1 MKKILIASYYLPPCN
16 MISAGRAQS
25 FADNF
30 HKHGLFPI
38 IVTRHWQG
46 DEISTEGYESEN
58 LAPPLVTEHEGY
70 RLIQLPYRKQ
80 LNKPYQRAI
89 LKTTAGKRLL
99 YTALYASG
107 TVNPKCNAYACFKD
121 YLVSYLSTDPVD
133 YILATGFPM
142 NTIRL
147 GAYLSNKFSKPF
159 IADFRDLWDND
170 LLSKTSVP
178 STAKRL
184 QNFFYEHYLRRWLV
198 PARLIT
204 GVSQP
209 IVDEAKRLAPHTKGM
224 VVTNGF
230 EAKLFADLRRNIPQ
244 RSDKFV
250 FSVIGTLHPNQN
262 LSVMLYGLT
271 LFLGNKD
278 LDEIELNFIGTATI
292 AEVGELI
299 ASKLPAICLNIT
311 GRVPRSDALE
321 VMLSSHV
328 LFHAGWPGHSGIAS
342 GKLYEYLGA
351 HRNIL
356 IAPNDHGVMEKI
368 VTETNAGKL
377 ADTAE
382 EFASIM
388 NDWFS
393 EWTVKRKLEYFG
405 DDEKIAGYA
414 REEQA
419 KNLALEILKI

>member
-1 MKKILIASYYLPPCN
+1 

-80 LNKPYQRAI
+80 LNNPYQRAI
-89 LKTTAGKRLL
+89 LNTTAGKRLL

-178 STAKRL
+178 STVKRL
-184 QNFFYEHYLRRWLV
+184 QNFFYEHYLRRWLA

-209 IVDEAKRLAPHTKGM
+209 IVDEAKRLAPHAKGM

-262 LSVMLYGLT
+262 LSVMLDGLT

-299 ASKLPAICLNIT
+299 ASKLPADCLHIT

-393 EWTVKRKLEYFG
+393 EWTVKRMLEYFG
-405 DDEKIAGYA
+405 DDKKIAGYA

>member
-1 MKKILIASYYLPPCN
+1 

-30 HKHGLFPI
+30 HKHGLYPV

-58 LAPPLVTEHEGY
+58 LAPPLVTEQEGY
-70 RLIQLPYRKQ
+70 TLIQLPYRKQ
-80 LNKPYQRAI
+80 LDRLYHRG
-89 LKTTAGKRLL
+89 LMKTTAGKRLL

-121 YLVSYLSTDPVD
+121 HLESYLSTDPVD
-133 YILATGFPM
+133 YIFATGFPM

-147 GAYLSNKFSKPF
+147 GAYLSNKFNKPF

-178 STAKRL
+178 SAAQRL
-184 QNFFYEHYLRRWLV
+184 QNFFYEHYLRRWLA

-209 IVDEAKRLAPHTKGM
+209 IVDAARRLAPHAKGM

-230 EAKLFADLRRNIPQ
+230 EAKLFDALRRNVPQ

-250 FSVIGTLHPNQN
+250 FSVIGTLHPAQD
-262 LSVMLYGLT
+262 LSIMLDGLN
-271 LFLGNKD
+271 LFLANKD
-278 LDEIELNFIGTATI
+278 LNQIELNFIGTATI
-292 AEVGELI
+292 PHVGELI
-299 ASKLPAICLNIT
+299 ADKLPADCLHIT

-321 VMLSSHV
+321 IMLSSHV

-356 IAPNDHGVMEKI
+356 IAPNDYDVMEKL
-368 VTETNAGKL
+368 VTESNAGKL
-377 ADTAE
+377 ADTSE
-382 EFASIM
+382 EFAAIM

-393 EWTVKRKLEYFG
+393 EWKMKRKLDHFG
-405 DDEKIAGYA
+405 DDKKIVGYA